1 MDLKELKLQA
11 KFQKKDILFSEVLG
25 VCRVDELTRLST
37 QKGDMI
43 LYYGLRSIADQTK
56 VSYVPV
62 ENHSVLLRELVSVEH
77 AREYVAKYEE
87 LKCASQQA
95 NTEEPETVVGQEA
108 GEDRELPEGIDP
120 LLLQEARYVLKH
132 FDK

>member
-62 ENHSVLLRELVSVEH
+62 ENHSVLLRELISVEQ
-77 AREYVAKYEE
+77 AKEFLAKVE
-87 LKCASQQA
+87 ADMQAGGQQA
-95 NTEEPETVVGQEA
+95 QDGEAAEISSDAAQSDETDASV
-108 GEDRELPEGIDP
+108 DP

-132 FDK
+132 FG

>member
-37 QKGDMI
+37 QKGDLI

-62 ENHSVLLRELVSVEH
+62 ENHSVLLRELVSVEQ
-77 AREYVAKYEE
+77 AREYVAKFEE
-87 LKCASQQA
+87 LKSANQQ
-95 NTEEPETVVGQEA
+95 EETT
-108 GEDRELPEGIDP
+108 EGIDP
-120 LLLQEARYVLKH
+120 LLLQEARYVLKY

>member
-62 ENHSVLLRELVSVEH
+62 ENHSVLLRELISVEQ
-77 AREYVAKYEE
+77 AREFLAKVEADMQAGGEATEISSDVAR
-87 LKCASQQA
+87 SD
-95 NTEEPETVVGQEA
+95 ETV
-108 GEDRELPEGIDP
+108 EGVDP

-132 FDK
+132 FG

>member
-37 QKGDMI
+37 QAGEMI

-62 ENHSVLLRELVSVEH
+62 ENHSVLLRELITVEQAKAFLAQVEAAKVGAQDDATSVTSEIG
-77 AREYVAKYEE
+77 
-87 LKCASQQA
+87 
-95 NTEEPETVVGQEA
+95 ET
-108 GEDRELPEGIDP
+108 LEGVDP

-132 FDK
+132 FG